1 MSEYIAIS
9 PSRNDQWSG
18 KTLFMLLRRKVAE
31 PNRSSTVR
39 RPFLVAASAGL
50 LMRST
55 TLPEARAHGHV
66 VRLLRD
72 EVTVGVDIE
81 LHLRQAA
88 RGRAEDDVR
97 VVGHVERRLVARAQQ
112 VMRLLLVQADRAAG
126 VRADLRVGDVVELRP
141 GELLL
146 RPDLVRA
153 EADQHRRR
161 ERELF
166 CGREAR
172 QHHGLDAADLEVTEL
187 HRLPGGRIDQSLA
200 GLPPAV
206 AQLLG
211 RERAEVLQ
219 QYDGRQRQDRND
231 AEQRPAQDL
240 AAAETGGAEAFE
252 E

>member
-55 TLPEARAHGHV
+55 TLPEARAHRHV

-72 EVTVGVDIE
+72 EVAVGVDVE
-81 LHLRQAA
+81 LHLRQPAG
-88 RGRAEDDVR
+88 GRTEDDIR
-97 VVGHVERRLVARAQQ
+97 VVGHVERRLVAWTQQ
-112 VMRLLLVQADRAAG
+112 VMCLLLVQADRAAG

-172 QHHGLDAADLEVTEL
+172 RHHGLDAADLEVTQL
-187 HRLPGGRIDQSLA
+187 HRLPGRRIDQPLP
-200 GLPPAV
+200 GLPATV

-211 RERAEVLQ
+211 
-219 QYDGRQRQDRND
+219 
-231 AEQRPAQDL
+231 
-240 AAAETGGAEAFE
+240 
-252 E
+252 